1 MTRTFVTAA
10 MLCVATPLFAQTGP
24 APAMTRMPPDVIAQA
39 CAPSLVFTKPVLS
52 MLVTGGQDA
61 STRLVFRPGDLVTI
75 NAGSEN
81 GIEVGQEYFVR
92 RVQAPRGTGI
102 SRNAPATI
110 HTTGWVKVYAVEKRM
125 SLVTVTHAC
134 DAIDVGDYLEPFT
147 VPQPPSA
154 EVNPPAPQRENYG
167 HILIGV
173 DRRTMFGKDDFFTID
188 RGSDHGLVLGERV
201 IVFRD
206 KRKIETMKL
215 TAGALKDLPDEIVTP
230 EFLYELGEA
239 VVVDVKPEVS
249 TLRAMSSRTSFLTG
263 DYVALRK

>member
-24 APAMTRMPPDVIAQA
+24 APAMTHMPPDVIAQA
-39 CAPSLVFTKPVLS
+39 CAPSLAFTKPVLS

-102 SRNAPATI
+102 SRNSPATI

-134 DAIDVGDYLEPFT
+134 DAIDVGDYLEPFGIPI
-147 VPQPPSA
+147 VPAA
-154 EVNPPAPQRENYG
+154 EITLAKPQRENYAR
-167 HILIGV
+167 ILFGI
-173 DRRTMFGKDDFFTID
+173 DRRYSFALRDFFIID
-188 RGSDHGLVLGERV
+188 HGSDHGVRVGSRFVVYHDKMVKGNFLYDIGEAV
-201 IVFRD
+201 AV
-206 KRKIETMKL
+206 E
-215 TAGALKDLPDEIVTP
+215 VTP
-230 EFLYELGEA
+230 ET
-239 VVVDVKPEVS
+239 S
-249 TLRAMSSRTSFLTG
+249 TLQVTVARTSMSAG
-263 DYVALRK
+263 DYVAIRK